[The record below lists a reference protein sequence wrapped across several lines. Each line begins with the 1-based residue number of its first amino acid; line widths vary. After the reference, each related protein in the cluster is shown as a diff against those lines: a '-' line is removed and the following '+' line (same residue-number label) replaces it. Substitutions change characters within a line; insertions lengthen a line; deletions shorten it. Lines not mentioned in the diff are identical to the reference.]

1 MLILCASVLAGCIG
15 GENLEE
21 IVTVDDDGEIVTP
34 EPMTVEEFAA
44 FFNDGDEGDLT
55 PWENIS
61 KAGTRMVIC
70 CSLDIGDTSGVV
82 DESNET
88 LGDITVS
95 ITTAYDQDLQRIMS
109 SSTLSV
115 DIVGADGTTTT
126 ETMENTRIEGA
137 ASAGSSHEGTVN
149 WIMSETDEMGEL
161 TGNLIKTVGYDW
173 NWDWGVLSEEIINGS
188 SDEDDAPEPTE
199 LRCSGDGPPIRV
211 PWEKINDGVE
221 DCPDGSDEPSDWD
234 GDGIADNSFHCSVID
249 FNETVLMSQIN
260 DGVED
265 CSNGFDETG
274 IDPDMDSL
282 GGESIGVFP
291 DFVDDVDDEGF
302 ENATW
307 SLFGVVDIA
316 TGETTFV
323 TNISSVSVSVSVIPS
338 TPPTVTSMIMS
349 NGTASVSTYFLFG
362 DEVVIDLVEVE
373 GDGWVRMPSDM
384 MIGYDEPCLYT
395 DCSGG
400 EHIEGWMAIDDDD
413 PWLEAPNENL
423 YLHIMGP
430 ELESSPPTPEE
441 AMENDDDGSGTISF
455 SEFRAAWEGDEDREM
470 TWNELVAFSALFN
483 ESDMYYWNGG
493 FNDAGDGELNLSEV
507 EVFIDLMEEFYGE
520 RMMWHCSSTVGG
532 EIDTV
537 ISFEYVNDGTEDCG
551 DGSDEPQDFDG
562 DGVTDNWFTCMGDES
577 DSSPPTAAEA
587 MENDTDGSGT
597 ISFSEFR
604 TSWEE
609 QEDRNMTWEELT
621 SFSALFNES
630 DMYYYPDMNGE
641 AGDGVLNLSELE
653 IFIDKMEM
661 MYQTNI
667 PMDDVNDG
675 WDDCDYGDDEYES
688 DVWMMFD
695 ECVWGS
701 WTVTGA
707 EGYDCYID
715 TNEDGTADTYA
726 GTYEYCEDALWGWFC
741 EPEDDDGGYDDGGSY
756 EDDYVVIANISISA
770 LVDVWPDRSD
780 GCDFEAFT
788 DSDGAV
794 WSVCWHDN
802 NDNGLVDHADTFNM
816 TTDDETTG
824 DFEVRLYDADAG
836 GYAGMMPGFSGLLAC
851 ITILGACLFIRRK
864 E

>member
-188 SDEDDAPEPTE
+188 DDEDDGPEPTK
-199 LRCSGDGPPIRV
+199 LNCGGDGPEIRV
-211 PWEKINDGVE
+211 AWEKINDGVE
-221 DCPDGSDEPSDWD
+221 DCPDGGDEPSDWD

-400 EHIEGWMAIDDDD
+400 EHIEGWMAIDEDD

-430 ELESSPPTPEE
+430 QLESSPPTPEE
-441 AMENDDDGSGTISF
+441 AMENDADGSGTISF
-455 SEFRAAWEGDEDREM
+455 SEFRAAWEGEEDREM
-470 TWNELVAFSALFN
+470 TWNELVAFSALYN
-483 ESDMYYWNGG
+483 AVSYTH
-493 FNDAGDGELNLSEV
+493 LTL
-507 EVFIDLMEEFYGE
+507 
-520 RMMWHCSSTVGG
+520 
-532 EIDTV
+532 
-537 ISFEYVNDGTEDCG
+537 
-551 DGSDEPQDFDG
+551 
-562 DGVTDNWFTCMGDES
+562 
-577 DSSPPTAAEA
+577 PTKA
-587 MENDTDGSGT
+587 
-597 ISFSEFR
+597 
-604 TSWEE
+604 
-609 QEDRNMTWEELT
+609 
-621 SFSALFNES
+621 
-630 DMYYYPDMNGE
+630 
-641 AGDGVLNLSELE
+641 
-653 IFIDKMEM
+653 
-661 MYQTNI
+661 
-667 PMDDVNDG
+667 
-675 WDDCDYGDDEYES
+675 
-688 DVWMMFD
+688 
-695 ECVWGS
+695 
-701 WTVTGA
+701 
-707 EGYDCYID
+707 
-715 TNEDGTADTYA
+715 
-726 GTYEYCEDALWGWFC
+726 
-741 EPEDDDGGYDDGGSY
+741 
-756 EDDYVVIANISISA
+756 
-770 LVDVWPDRSD
+770 
-780 GCDFEAFT
+780 
-788 DSDGAV
+788 
-794 WSVCWHDN
+794 
-802 NDNGLVDHADTFNM
+802 
-816 TTDDETTG
+816 
-824 DFEVRLYDADAG
+824 
-836 GYAGMMPGFSGLLAC
+836 
-851 ITILGACLFIRRK
+851 
-864 E
+864 